1 MNGTEASRQRAQ
13 SRTRTLFAVFVGL
26 ILTVASWLETG
37 ADPRLLFDAR
47 GARQAADI
55 LGGLLQP
62 DLSSAFVWRTGRL
75 LLESVAIGVAGVSLA
90 LLLGIPAALG
100 AARSPQL
107 VDPPGAPTLGHHC
120 RSLTRW
126 GLRGL
131 LGLFRSVPDIVW
143 AFVFVRLVGLGPL
156 PAVLAI
162 AISFAGIL
170 GKLYAEHIE
179 ACDPRTVRTLRAAGH
194 GSLSVFAFSIWPQVK
209 QDWTSY
215 GLIRFEC
222 AIRSAAVM
230 GLVGA
235 GGIGAEIEL
244 SIRYFEYDKLGTA
257 ILALLC
263 CMVLMEFGSV
273 WLRTRARSRSWATLA
288 VLGIVATVGLDLPWS
303 ELRGIGDQAR
313 VLKTMSGEG
322 TFLFD
327 RSMFLRALD
336 LMMETLAMAWIATV
350 GGAVVASLIAP
361 LAVQSLTI
369 RGYLNDP
376 PRSSRPRAW
385 LSLLGLR
392 GLLQCLRA
400 VPELVW
406 ALAFVVWVGPG
417 PVAGILALGVH
428 TLGLLGR
435 LFAEVYEEA
444 GSGGLRQLEATGT
457 SRLAA
462 WTHGLLPQTAPK
474 LLAYGLF
481 RFEVNVRATATLGF
495 VGAGGIGDAIHT
507 AISLFHLV
515 DLVTLLLVLLAV
527 IIIIDAVGYRL
538 RQQLLRHASR

>member
-1 MNGTEASRQRAQ
+1 MSGTEASRLRAR
-13 SRTRTLFAVFVGL
+13 SRTRTWLGL
-26 ILTVASWLETG
+26 LAGLVLTVASWLETG

-55 LGGLLQP
+55 LGGLLRP
-62 DLSSAFVWRTGRL
+62 DLGGAFLWHTGRL
-75 LLESVAIGVAGVSLA
+75 LLESIAIGVAGVSLA

-107 VDPPGAPTLGHHC
+107 VDPPGTPTLGHRC
-120 RSLTRW
+120 RTVTRW
-126 GLRGL
+126 VMRGL
-131 LGLFRSVPDIVW
+131 LSLFRSVPDIVW
-143 AFVFVRLVGLGPL
+143 AFIFVRLVGLGPL
-156 PAVLAI
+156 AAVLAI

-179 ACDPRTVRTLRAAGH
+179 ACDPQTVRNLRATGH
-194 GSLSVFAFSIWPQVK
+194 GSVSVFAYSIWPQVR
-209 QDWTSY
+209 QDWISY

-222 AIRSAAVM
+222 AIRSAAVL
-230 GLVGA
+230 GVVGA

-244 SIRYFEYDKLGTA
+244 SIRYFEYEKLGTA
-257 ILALLC
+257 ILALLG

-273 WLRTRARSRSWATLA
+273 WLRTRASRRSWSALA
-288 VLGIVATVGLDLPWS
+288 MLGIVAIVGLDLPWS
-303 ELRGIGDQAR
+303 ELRGIGQQAQILKKMSSANTFAFDGTV
-313 VLKTMSGEG
+313 VLH
-322 TFLFD
+322 
-327 RSMFLRALD
+327 ALD

-350 GGAVVASLIAP
+350 AAAAVASLLAP
-361 LAVQSLTI
+361 LAVRSLTV

-376 PRSSRPRAW
+376 PRASRPRAW

-417 PVAGILALGVH
+417 PVAGILALGLH

-444 GSGGLRQLEATGT
+444 GSGGLRQLEA
-457 SRLAA
+457 S
-462 WTHGLLPQTAPK
+462 
-474 LLAYGLF
+474 
-481 RFEVNVRATATLGF
+481 
-495 VGAGGIGDAIHT
+495 GA
-507 AISLFHLV
+507 S
-515 DLVTLLLVLLAV
+515 
-527 IIIIDAVGYRL
+527 
-538 RQQLLRHASR
+538 